1 MESLGGHIAIPYFCP
16 KFFIMNSE
24 RLKRIIVVGD
34 RVLIKP
40 KTAQTTTRGGLV
52 LPPGYSEKEEI
63 QTGYVIKTGPGYPVP
78 LPGDTDSE
86 PWKKKDEQPNYIP
99 LQAKPGD
106 LVVFIQKGAVEV
118 VIDGEKYYVINHNA
132 ILLIERDE
140 GLFD

>member
-1 MESLGGHIAIPYFCP
+1 MHA
-16 KFFIMNSE
+16 E
-24 RLKRIIVVGD
+24 RLKKIIVVGD

-78 LPGDTDSE
+78 LPREIDSE
-86 PWKKKDEQPNYIP
+86 LWKKQDEQPSYIP

-118 VIDGEKYYVINHNA
+118 VIDGEKYFMVNHHF

>member
-1 MESLGGHIAIPYFCP
+1 
-16 KFFIMNSE
+16 MNSD
-24 RLKRIIVVGD
+24 RLHKIIVVGD

-78 LPGDTDSE
+78 IPRETDPE
-86 PWKKKDEQPNYIP
+86 PWKKQEEQTTYIP

-106 LVVFIQKGAVEV
+106 LVVFMQKGAVEV
-118 VIDGEKYYVINHNA
+118 VIDGEKYFVINHNA

-140 GLFD
+140 GFFD